1 MKKRNIYFIGLLFV
15 VMALGSPVLI
25 LAAEKASTI
34 MCDEGVVNI
43 GDADVDVQE
52 KCGEPNTKGM
62 NEWVYNVDV
71 QEKCGEPNT
80 KGMNEW
86 VYNFGPS
93 EPVYTVIFKEGKVA
107 RILASEGS

>member
-15 VMALGSPVLI
+15 VMALGSPDFI
-25 LAAEKASTI
+25 LAAEEASTI

-43 GDADVDVQE
+43 GDAD
-52 KCGEPNTKGM
+52 
-62 NEWVYNVDV
+62 VDV

>member
-1 MKKRNIYFIGLLFV
+1 MGKRHIYFIGLLFV
-15 VMALGSPVLI
+15 VMALGSPVFI
-25 LAAEKASTI
+25 FAAEEASTI
-34 MCDEGVVNI
+34 MCDEGVVSI
-43 GDADVDVQE
+43 GDAD
-52 KCGEPNTKGM
+52 
-62 NEWVYNVDV
+62 VDV

>member
-15 VMALGSPVLI
+15 VMAFGNTISI
-25 LAAEKASTI
+25 FAAEEASTM

-43 GDADVDVQE
+43 GDADVDVQ
-52 KCGEPNTKGM
+52 K
-62 NEWVYNVDV
+62 
-71 QEKCGEPNT
+71 KCGEPNT

-93 EPVYTVIFKEGKVA
+93 EPVYTVVFKEGKVV
-107 RILASEGS
+107 RILANEWGN